1 VALLING
8 AGKWTNT
15 DAFLLGNRVKVHSVE
30 ITHKQIVAETTAHV
44 PRYPMCCPSL
54 EVKKASSF
62 RITVLF
68 LLPGGERTRGKE
80 TPTVPRQQGKSTAKE
95 KGLNKLRLFALSLLI
110 FLSALAAG
118 SQPAFADNRKEV
130 QEIRGYLSSE
140 EGVVYRI
147 PRLKRGEK
155 LSVYM
160 EGVSGDLDPLVV
172 LIKPGVALDS
182 LRALTLKKVE
192 QGLKPGQGPLEALSK
207 ILDENSLIWNDD
219 FRGNYAAAFQYTI
232 PADGSYRL
240 LVRSTMTRET
250 TGTYRL
256 FVGVNAP
263 EVLKGHARQ
272 NKSFVVLDRAS
283 EASAKGVVESRGTLS
298 AEKYFRFYSLKD
310 MSKGETLYLYVAA
323 TSGNLKPVVT
333 LYDLGAKPLRIDN
346 FSGEKSTT
354 VFQYTFA
361 RKTRNCRIKISGKS
375 GEGAVTA
382 GGYRL
387 ILGVDEPTVL
397 SGQGKTMGRDI
408 LKEPIPVKIGI
419 KMQQITNVDQKF
431 ENFGV
436 VATLI
441 MEWQDPA
448 LSFDPEK
455 SNESLKVYTGDSF
468 SREMSHSGTL
478 WPEFTIFNQQGNR
491 WVQTRTVAVFP
502 DGRATYLERFS
513 TLLQAPDFDFRKFPF
528 DSQRF
533 FIRVD
538 SLFPEWFFVFA
549 PKAGYSETG
558 RQLGEEEWLITKFST
573 NIEQANIAGRP
584 VSRFNFLFTARRHL
598 AYYIFR
604 IFLPIFIILCVS
616 WVVFFLKDY
625 GKRID
630 VAAGNLLLFIAFNF
644 TISNDLPRLGYLTF
658 MDAIMISSFVV
669 TALVLILSV
678 FLKSW
683 ATEGREALALRID
696 KYVVRWLYPLA
707 YIAAVAA
714 VVLLFT

>member
-1 VALLING
+1 
-8 AGKWTNT
+8 
-15 DAFLLGNRVKVHSVE
+15 
-30 ITHKQIVAETTAHV
+30 
-44 PRYPMCCPSL
+44 
-54 EVKKASSF
+54 
-62 RITVLF
+62 
-68 LLPGGERTRGKE
+68 
-80 TPTVPRQQGKSTAKE
+80 
-95 KGLNKLRLFALSLLI
+95 LNKLRLFALSLLI
-110 FLSALAAG
+110 FLSSLAAV
-118 SQPAFADNRKEV
+118 SQPAFADNRTEV
-130 QEIRGYLSSE
+130 QEIRGYLSAKK
-140 EGVVYRI
+140 GVVYRI

-160 EGVSGDLDPLVV
+160 EGVSGDLDPLVL
-172 LIKPGVALDS
+172 LIKPGVAPDS
-182 LRALTLKKVE
+182 LQPLTLKKVE
-192 QGLKPGQGPLEALSK
+192 QGLKPGQGPLEALSN
-207 ILDENSLIWNDD
+207 ILNENSLIWNDD

-232 PADGSYRL
+232 PADGTYRL

-250 TGTYRL
+250 TGMYRL
-256 FVGVNAP
+256 LVGINAP

-272 NKSFVVLDRAS
+272 NKSFVLLDRAS
-283 EASAKGVVESRGTLS
+283 EASAKGVVESRGALS
-298 AEKYFRFYSLKD
+298 AENYFRFYTLQD
-310 MSKGETLYLYVAA
+310 MSKGETLYVYVTA

-333 LYDLGAKPLRIDN
+333 LYDPGAKPLRIDN
-346 FSGEKSTT
+346 FSGEKSTAT
-354 VFQYTFA
+354 FQHTFA
-361 RKTRNCRIKISGKS
+361 RKTRNCRIEISGKS
-375 GEGAVTA
+375 GGGAVTA
-382 GGYRL
+382 GEYRL
-387 ILGVDEPTVL
+387 ILGINEPTVL
-397 SGQGKTMGRDI
+397 SGQGKTMGKDI
-408 LKEPIPVKIGI
+408 MKEPIPVKIGI

>member
-1 VALLING
+1 
-8 AGKWTNT
+8 
-15 DAFLLGNRVKVHSVE
+15 
-30 ITHKQIVAETTAHV
+30 
-44 PRYPMCCPSL
+44 
-54 EVKKASSF
+54 
-62 RITVLF
+62 
-68 LLPGGERTRGKE
+68 
-80 TPTVPRQQGKSTAKE
+80 
-95 KGLNKLRLFALSLLI
+95 LNELRLLVLSLLI

-130 QEIRGYLSSE
+130 QEIRGYLSTE

-155 LSVYM
+155 LSVYV
-160 EGVSGDLDPLVV
+160 EGISGDLDPLVV
-172 LIKPGVALDS
+172 LIKPGVATDP
-182 LRALTLKKVE
+182 LRALTLKKAE
-192 QGLKPGQGPLEALSK
+192 RSLKRGQGPLEALSK

-219 FRGNYAAAFQYTI
+219 YKGSYAAAFQYTI

-240 LVRSTMTRET
+240 LVRSTLTRET

-256 FVGVNAP
+256 YVGVNAP

-272 NKSFVVLDRAS
+272 NKSFVLLDQAS
-283 EASAKGVVESRGTLS
+283 ATSAKGMVASRGTLS
-298 AEKYFRFYSLKD
+298 AKNYFRFYTLQD
-310 MSKGETLYLYVAA
+310 MSKGETLYVYVAA

-333 LYDLGAKPLRIDN
+333 LYDFGEKPLRIDN
-346 FSGEKSTT
+346 FSREKSTAA
-354 VFQYTFA
+354 FQYTFA
-361 RKTRNCRIKISGKS
+361 RKTRNCRIEISGKS
-375 GEGAVTA
+375 RGGAVTA
-382 GGYRL
+382 GGYRI
-387 ILGVDEPTVL
+387 ILGIDEPAVL

-408 LKEPIPVKIGI
+408 LKKPIPVKIGI
-419 KMQQITNVDQKF
+419 KMQQITNVDQKS

-436 VATLI
+436 VASLI

-448 LSFDPEK
+448 LAFDPEK
-455 SNESLKVYTGDSF
+455 STESVKLYTGDSF
-468 SREMSHSGTL
+468 SREMSRSGTL
-478 WPEFTIFNQQGNR
+478 WPEFTLFNQQGNR

-502 DGRATYLERFS
+502 DGRAIYLERFS
-513 TLLQAPDFDFRKFPF
+513 TVLQAPDFDFRKFPF

-538 SLFPEWFFVFA
+538 SVLPDWFFVFV

-573 NIEQANIAGRP
+573 NIEQADIAGRP
-584 VSRFNFLFTARRHL
+584 VSRFNFLFKARRHL

-678 FLKSW
+678 FLKRW
-683 ATEGREALALRID
+683 ATEGKEDLAQRID